1 MRPLDDE
8 GLPETKDEEDDDP
21 TDPSHRDYDLSTSA
35 PYDFDGPADA
45 KPWFLRRGFVLLI
58 GVLLIIAIVL
68 PLFVR

>member
-8 GLPETKDEEDDDP
+8 GLPKTEDEEDDDP

-58 GVLLIIAIVL
+58 GVLLIVAIVL